1 MYDVNLVR
9 KPFTFEYNKRKVRIN
24 INVDSSLQEIQDIL
38 IMVDWLILIVIL
50 KRFPSLR
57 SVDFYLQ
64 FDETILD
71 FHSKC
76 LDDYDILPSTVIQVM
91 ESNINLTI
99 CLPTGNDKVFSISK
113 QKKVSD
119 LKERLSVSSFQFHSL
134 LVFSLYCHSESL
146 HLI

>member
-1 MYDVNLVR
+1 M
-9 KPFTFEYNKRKVRIN
+9 
-24 INVDSSLQEIQDIL
+24 
-38 IMVDWLILIVIL
+38 
-50 KRFPSLR
+50 R

-64 FDETILD
+64 YDETILD

-119 LKERLSVSSFQFHSL
+119 LKETDIDYQFYVLLDKYNAKMLGISRSYVSRIETKAIGKLSKEF
-134 LVFSLYCHSESL
+134 EK
-146 HLI
+146 

>member
-1 MYDVNLVR
+1 M
-9 KPFTFEYNKRKVRIN
+9 
-24 INVDSSLQEIQDIL
+24 
-38 IMVDWLILIVIL
+38 IVIL

-64 FDETILD
+64 YDETILD

-119 LKERLSVSSFQFHSL
+119 LKERLSVSSF
-134 LVFSLYCHSESL
+134 
-146 HLI
+146 